1 MNAGEMKVLCLWHAT
16 QSRIS
21 RRRCRREPKWSCQHP
36 PITCPAMRPL
46 TPILSLMPATQ
57 KPSSVDGAHRRILE
71 TAEKLKIL

>member
-1 MNAGEMKVLCLWHAT
+1 
-16 QSRIS
+16 
-21 RRRCRREPKWSCQHP
+21 
-36 PITCPAMRPL
+36 MRPL